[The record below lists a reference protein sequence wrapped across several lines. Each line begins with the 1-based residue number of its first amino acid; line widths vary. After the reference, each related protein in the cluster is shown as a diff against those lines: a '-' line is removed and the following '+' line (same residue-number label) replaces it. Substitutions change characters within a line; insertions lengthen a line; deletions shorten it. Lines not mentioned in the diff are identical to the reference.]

1 MVEATVFI
9 GAAIIGFVQFVKLVG
24 DRNYWAASVILFAVF
39 VGVLVALLDTKI
51 GVVNISVAQ
60 GVILGLAAP
69 GVVTL
74 AEKI

>member
-9 GAAIIGFVQFVKLVG
+9 GAALIGFVQFVKFVVAKEYWKAGVIAFAVLVG
-24 DRNYWAASVILFAVF
+24 A
-39 VGVLVALLDTKI
+39 LVALVDTQI
-51 GVVNISVAQ
+51 GVADISIAT
-60 GVILGLAAP
+60 GILIGLAAP